1 MDSHC
6 GRAHAMNSSTVIP
19 SGPGAPRLLRTRSH
33 ARSML
38 ERDTTASIS
47 ISGKTPLTAE
57 WRLRAG
63 CSNDAGTVRPGRDIE
78 SV

>member
-6 GRAHAMNSSTVIP
+6 GRAHSMNSAIVIP
-19 SGPGAPRLLRTRSH
+19 SGPGAPPLPRTRTH
-33 ARSML
+33 ARSIL

-47 ISGKTPLTAE
+47 ISGNTPLTAE

-63 CSNDAGTVRPGRDIE
+63 CSNDADPVRPGRDTE